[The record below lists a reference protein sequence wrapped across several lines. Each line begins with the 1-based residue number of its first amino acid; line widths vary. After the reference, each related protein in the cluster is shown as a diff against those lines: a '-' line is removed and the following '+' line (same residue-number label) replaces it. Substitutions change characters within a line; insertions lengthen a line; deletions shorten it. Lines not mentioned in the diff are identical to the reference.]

1 MKLTLNRKGQTML
14 TQHYTLA
21 STIAVRGTT
30 GITQNVTFSYPLVK
44 AGVGYTWAFGAT
56 SSTASELTVTRIPH
70 GGKVKAICNGGG
82 CPFAQRTFAARR
94 GRVDLAPAFKGHA
107 LRSGATLVIEVIA
120 ANQVGKVETFK
131 IRGGEPPAVNREC
144 LPPGTSRPGRCV

>member
-1 MKLTLNRKGQTML
+1 L
-14 TQHYTLA
+14 
-21 STIAVRGTT
+21 RGTT

-44 AGVGYTWAFGAT
+44 SGVGYTWAFGAT

-120 ANQVGKVETFK
+120 ANQVGKVETFE
-131 IRGGEPPAVNREC
+131 IRGGQPPAVNREC